1 MTVHVRD
8 AQHFEIDT
16 VARLLGEAFAVDP
29 SARRIVG
36 DRAPGDAAEELT
48 GLLEVIIRHHYL
60 PAGRVD
66 VAVGEDGTMLGA
78 ALWDRPGSSLGL
90 KAQVLAAP
98 RYLRLV
104 GRRLPAVARDGLRF
118 RGYPPKFPHWYLY
131 MLGARPEA
139 RGKGVGTALLDHGL
153 ERAGDDPA
161 YLEASTPASAALYE
175 RVGFVPLGESPVAT
189 PGYAPEIGMWRP
201 GAMPGR

>member
-1 MTVHVRD
+1 MRS
-8 AQHFEIDT
+8 AQESEIDA
-16 VARLLGEAFAVDP
+16 VAKLLGEAFAADP

-36 DRAPGDAAEELT
+36 DRGPEEAAAELT
-48 GLLEVIIRHHYL
+48 GLLEVVIRHHYL
-60 PAGRVD
+60 PAGQVD
-66 VAVGEDGTMLGA
+66 VALGEDGEMLGA
-78 ALWDRPGSSLGL
+78 ALWDRPGSSLGV

-131 MLGARPEA
+131 MLGTRPEA
-139 RGKGVGTALLDHGL
+139 QGQGVGTALLEYGL
-153 ERAGDDPA
+153 ERAGDEAA

-175 RVGFVPLGESPVAT
+175 RMGFVPLGSSPVAT
-189 PGYAPEIGMWRP
+189 PGHEPEIGMWRP
-201 GAMPGR
+201 GAMPG

>member
-1 MTVHVRD
+1 MEVQVRNAEPSEVD
-8 AQHFEIDT
+8 I
-16 VARLLGEAFAVDP
+16 VARLLGEAFAADP

-36 DRAPGDAAEELT
+36 DRAPDEAAAELT

-60 PAGRVD
+60 PSGQVD
-66 VAVGEDGTMLGA
+66 VAVTGEGVVLGA
-78 ALWDRPGSSLGL
+78 ALWDRPGTSLG
-90 KAQVLAAP
+90 KTAQALAAP

-104 GRRLPAVARDGLRF
+104 GRRLPAVVRDGLRF

-139 RGKGVGTALLDHGL
+139 QGQGVGTALLEFGL

-161 YLEASTPASAALYE
+161 YLEASTPSSAALYE

-189 PGYAPEIGMWRP
+189 PGHAPEIGMWRP
-201 GAMPGR
+201 GVMPGR